1 MYMKYNAV
9 LRGLDSPVEFLR
21 NQFQTICCGNPYCTT
36 LHVINSLIVKTSKLT
51 RAGPVYR
58 GMSGRVLPETFLK
71 PNAHNVRGGVE
82 AAFMSTTTDRE
93 VAMSYAA
100 NAQTA
105 GIVFEIQQGMVDRG
119 ADIAWCSQ
127 ARLPPF
133 PATPPPPPAS
143 RRSPPPPAPPRASLL
158 PRLALQYPHEKEMLF
173 APLTGLEVQGTRVEQ
188 SVLLVSVKLSINLN
202 ALTLD
207 QVSNEGV

>member
-1 MYMKYNAV
+1 MKYNAV

-133 PATPPPPPAS
+133 PATPPRHLPPPAVPRRLPPPPGPAS
-143 RRSPPPPAPPRASLL
+143 FLAWRSSTRTRRRCSLRRSPVLRCKARA
-158 PRLALQYPHEKEMLF
+158 
-173 APLTGLEVQGTRVEQ
+173 
-188 SVLLVSVKLSINLN
+188 LSSRCCWS
-202 ALTLD
+202 
-207 QVSNEGV
+207 Q